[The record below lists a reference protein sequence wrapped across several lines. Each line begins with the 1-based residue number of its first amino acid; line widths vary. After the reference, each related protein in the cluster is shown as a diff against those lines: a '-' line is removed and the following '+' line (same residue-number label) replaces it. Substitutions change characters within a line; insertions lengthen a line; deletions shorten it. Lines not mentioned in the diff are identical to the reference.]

1 MMMDLKKEGSA
12 YRAYRTRAYRNKY
25 DIALVFGGKSFTYGT
40 LLSGAEQA
48 YNTFR
53 QMGLE
58 PLERICIWL
67 PNCPDLLR
75 IFYGLSRMGA
85 IGVFAHPDAAPAEI
99 IKQMEATGA
108 ARLITTAQ
116 NYEAFCRYA
125 GPLGAGKISL
135 CRPERDMKG
144 QALCLYRQKNPASE
158 DLFELDFLDQ
168 QMEKNHYHA
177 GDSAYLDPSQP
188 AAILFG
194 SSSFLQAKPVE
205 YLPAELYEKSQLFY
219 GKNEAA
225 KSVYIE
231 HSFAFEG
238 GFLAAHGALCLG
250 KTVLWG
256 MEEEAVAL
264 LKKNQPDL
272 IVATEELFWLL
283 RQRAEEF
290 RGRWK
295 NLQGGIQM
303 GRAVS
308 PLMAKYAPR
317 ALEKMGGKGCFSESA
332 AELKICEEPLCFM
345 GDFGVRLADVEAVV
359 SSFDGVE
366 KCRCVAAQGGFIL
379 QITPQKKGDQQLGAA
394 LIRRCRRELGL
405 QHLPKKVEF
414 IG

>member
-1 MMMDLKKEGSA
+1 MMMDLKREGSA
-12 YRAYRTRAYRNKY
+12 YRAYRTCAYRNKY
-25 DIALVFGGKSFTYGT
+25 ETALIFGGKSFTYGE

-53 QMGLE
+53 QMGIE
-58 PLERICIWL
+58 PRERVCLWL

-85 IGVFAHPDAAPAEI
+85 IGVFAHPDAAPAEV

-116 NYEAFCRYA
+116 NYEAFCSYA
-125 GPLGAGKISL
+125 GPLGAGKISI
-135 CRPERDMKG
+135 CRPEREMKG
-144 QALCLYRQKNPASE
+144 KVLRLYRQKNPASE

-168 QMEKNHYHA
+168 QMEKNRYHA
-177 GDSAYLDPSQP
+177 GDAAYLDPSQP

-194 SSSFLQAKPVE
+194 SSSFLQVKPVE

-238 GFLAAHGALCLG
+238 GFLAAHSALCSG
-250 KTVLWG
+250 KTILWG
-256 MEEEAVAL
+256 KEEAVAL
-264 LKKNQPDL
+264 LKHNQPDL

-283 RQRAEEF
+283 RQRAGEF

-308 PLMAKYAPR
+308 PLMRKYAPR

-332 AELKICEEPLCFM
+332 AELKIGKEPLCFM
-345 GDFGVRLADVEAVV
+345 GDFGVRLADVAAAV
-359 SSFDGVE
+359 SNFDGIE
-366 KCRCVAAQGGFIL
+366 KCRCLPYQGGFIL
-379 QITPQKKGDQQLGAA
+379 QIMPQKKGDQQLGAA
-394 LIRRCRRELGL
+394 LIQRCRREMGPL
-405 QHLPKKVEF
+405 HLPKKVEF